1 MSMKRLVIAAVALT
15 AGTLM
20 AASQGFAQTNSQP
33 GQGRAIVTVL
43 PNAKTGN
50 VGQISAQ
57 NLKVKINGK
66 DSTVT
71 SFNQMQESNSPVEL
85 VLMLDAGARASLG
98 TQFNDIQ
105 SFVKEMPPNTKM
117 AIAYMQ
123 QGRAAFASQLSSNA
137 ADVLKGLHLSTGIAG
152 ENASPYFCLS
162 DLAKNWP

>member
-66 DSTVT
+66 YSTVS
-71 SFNQMQESNSPVEL
+71 SFNQIQESNCPVEL
-85 VLMLDAGARASLG
+85 VLTIDAGARTSVGAM
-98 TQFNDIQ
+98 FNDMHC
-105 SFVKEMPPNTKM
+105 FV
-117 AIAYMQ
+117 
-123 QGRAAFASQLSSNA
+123 
-137 ADVLKGLHLSTGIAG
+137 
-152 ENASPYFCLS
+152 
-162 DLAKNWP
+162 